1 MRDYQEARDSF
12 SIAALESRI
21 LQGSL
26 TDGLNACVECC
37 DRWAADGRVALE
49 WMGVGGERESVT
61 FRQLQES
68 SAQFANLLAKRGIGP
83 GDVVA
88 GLVPRVPELL
98 IVVLGTWRVGAV

>member
-37 DRWAADGRVALE
+37 DRWAADGRVAL
-49 WMGVGGERESVT
+49 
-61 FRQLQES
+61 
-68 SAQFANLLAKRGIGP
+68 
-83 GDVVA
+83 
-88 GLVPRVPELL
+88 
-98 IVVLGTWRVGAV
+98 